1 MNGHS
6 SVFSGGLNIEIH
18 GKWFDSV
25 TNHGIMISVG
35 DAHFSSV
42 SLKIYIPI
50 KQCSFCL
57 RLLLYILCI
66 FSNLNGRRIFA

>member
-35 DAHFSSV
+35 DVHFSSV

-50 KQCSFCL
+50 KQCSFCKCFVWGFC
-57 RLLLYILCI
+57 CI
-66 FSNLNGRRIFA
+66 FYAFSQT